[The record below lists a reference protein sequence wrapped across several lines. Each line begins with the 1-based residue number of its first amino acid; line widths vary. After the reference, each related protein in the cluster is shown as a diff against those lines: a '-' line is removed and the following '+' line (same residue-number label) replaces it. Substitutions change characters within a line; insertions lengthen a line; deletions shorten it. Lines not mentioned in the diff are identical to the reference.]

1 VTRWSSFSSSKRV
14 GADAARAARCAAAL
28 ILCLAGL
35 ALPGVAPAQGVA
47 VTPACTRV
55 DLFHRE
61 GCPHCA
67 RARRFLAT
75 LSAEFPALR
84 VVQHD
89 VVRDPGAR
97 RAFFERAGR
106 IHGRPPGV
114 PLMDVCGA
122 LVVGFDDARTTG
134 ALLRELVRDG
144 PGGSPAPADDLELA
158 LFGTV
163 SVRELGLPVFTVAV
177 GLVDGFNPCAMWM
190 LLFLL
195 SILVNLR
202 RRARILAV
210 AGTFVL
216 VSGLVYFA
224 FMAAWLE
231 LFLVIGFSRALQ
243 IALGAMA
250 LLVAGINLKDFAV
263 SGAGMTLAIPAR
275 AKPGIYARV
284 RAVVQAENLAGAIAA
299 VAVLALLVNMLELL
313 CTAGLPALY
322 TQVLSRQ
329 GLDAG
334 GYYGYLALYNVAYVF
349 DDAVMVTVVTW
360 TLRRTR
366 LAEGAGRWLKLVS
379 AVAVGVLGLLLLL
392 RPGWLY

>member
-1 VTRWSSFSSSKRV
+1 
-14 GADAARAARCAAAL
+14 
-28 ILCLAGL
+28 
-35 ALPGVAPAQGVA
+35 
-47 VTPACTRV
+47 
-55 DLFHRE
+55 
-61 GCPHCA
+61 
-67 RARRFLAT
+67 
-75 LSAEFPALR
+75 
-84 VVQHD
+84 
-89 VVRDPGAR
+89 
-97 RAFFERAGR
+97 
-106 IHGRPPGV
+106 
-114 PLMDVCGA
+114 MDVCGA

-250 LLVAGINLKDFAV
+250 LLVAGINLKDFAA